1 MTLAGSMTAGDLIAG
16 IANFAYGAG
25 LNWLMKR
32 VLVALAPSSG
42 QPSAL
47 LAPDTSGGTVTLI

>member
-1 MTLAGSMTAGDLIAG
+1 MTAGDLIAG